1 MNWQSRKYLITEND
15 MSERKKEARPCNA
28 PEFVPTTE
36 QLLELLQLF
45 LESKPRELKLY
56 AGKKYSHSEKRR

>member
-1 MNWQSRKYLITEND
+1 